1 MISTATSYKLTQGNF
16 NLTLMKNLLLTLYDN
31 RITTVTGYIPREVIN
46 KNSHEF
52 IDQNEKPIVEMALQ
66 KCTLL
71 KC

>member
-16 NLTLMKNLLLTLYDN
+16 TLTLMKNLLLTLYDN